1 MNKIWISATL
11 CLLCGLMPAA
21 AQEASLYEQ
30 GLKALQ
36 QEQYGEALTAL
47 EAQARLTP
55 EDLPTLQALAQ
66 AYLATEKLAV
76 AEATLKAAHKLDRN
90 GPQTHFLLGELHFA
104 RGDYEKAYSHYRV
117 LEYLNQ
123 ADGVLY
129 YAQAR
134 TLQKWGKTEA
144 ARAALQQGLKNRGLD
159 ADTQARLL
167 LLQAELD
174 PETAEAS
181 LQAALALEGLSAGRQ
196 RELRQAQTDYY
207 LSTGE
212 VRVLLEQQLQR
223 LDALLQSGDESH
235 LASMLQQP
243 ESWIARADNPDL
255 ERMFYLTQLEQRYE
269 RYPDVALLR
278 QQIVIQLLRRER
290 YEDLLALYRQ
300 ELIQKSPSWSD
311 REISAAFQRMAD
323 LHLKM
328 GYLQFA
334 FDNYERASEKNPRNE
349 LALQR
354 MGIIHLAAG
363 NPGEAIKLFRQGL
376 ELNPVA
382 LETRLL
388 LALALAYDRKDE
400 AARSILDQ
408 SPASEYPALRGQIQ
422 AVLAMPQRQ
431 PDKEIWRRLIAE
443 EAILSFAP

>member
-1 MNKIWISATL
+1 MNKLWISTAL
-11 CLLCGLMPAA
+11 CLLCGLLPAA

-30 GLKALQ
+30 GLSALKQ
-36 QEQYGEALTAL
+36 GQYAEALTAF

-55 EDLPTLQALAQ
+55 EDLPTLQSLAET
-66 AYLATEKLAV
+66 YLATDKLAV

-90 GPQTHFLLGELHFA
+90 APRTHLLLGQLHFV

-117 LEYLNQ
+117 LEYLKQ
-123 ADGVLY
+123 ADGALY

-134 TLQKWGKTEA
+134 TLHKWGKPEE
-144 ARAALQQGLKNRGLD
+144 ARAALQQGLNNRGLD

-167 LLQAELD
+167 LLQAELEPD
-174 PETAEAS
+174 TAEAS
-181 LQAALALEGLSAGRQ
+181 LQAALALEGLSAPR
-196 RELRQAQTDYY
+196 RAEVVQARSAYY
-207 LSTGE
+207 LSKGE
-212 VRVLLEQQLQR
+212 VRPLLEQQLQQ
-223 LDALLQSGDESH
+223 LDALLAAGDQSNLPSV
-235 LASMLQQP
+235 LQQP
-243 ESWIARADNPDL
+243 ESWIAQADNPDL
-255 ERMFYLTQLEQRYE
+255 ERMFYLTQLERRYE
-269 RYPDVALLR
+269 KYPDVALLR
-278 QQIVIQLLRRER
+278 QQIVLQFLRRER
-290 YEDLLALYRQ
+290 YEDLLAMYRQ
-300 ELIQKSPSWSD
+300 ELLQKSRSWSD
-311 REISAAFQRMAD
+311 RETSAAFQRMAD

-363 NPGEAIKLFRQGL
+363 SPPEAIKLFRKVL

-400 AARSILDQ
+400 PARSILDQ
-408 SPASEYPALRGQIQ
+408 APASEYPALRGQIQ

-431 PDKEIWRRLIAE
+431 PDKDIWRRLIPE
-443 EAILSFAP
+443 DSILTFVP